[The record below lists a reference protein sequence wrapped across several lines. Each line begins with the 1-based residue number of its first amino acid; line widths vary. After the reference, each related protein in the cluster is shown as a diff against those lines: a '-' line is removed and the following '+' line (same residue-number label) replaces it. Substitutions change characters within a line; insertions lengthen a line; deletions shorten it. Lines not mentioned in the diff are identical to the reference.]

1 MIRTILVPLTE
12 ELKSEPV
19 LDAALLLAKRTN
31 YHIRAMLIRPDQETA
46 QNYMTEVIIAAGAT
60 RESIERE
67 TRQASAAAKA
77 RFDEWQT
84 RNAVPIVSN
93 NRLDSCFAT
102 WSGQIGEIET
112 VVTRFGR
119 VSDLIVLQNFASNA
133 IQAQRCFD
141 AAVFGS
147 GRPTLVIPE
156 KRSFDMT
163 DHIMIAWN
171 GSLEASRA
179 VLGAMP
185 LLHLANRVSIFAAP
199 QYDAEGVDPANLA
212 EALSWH
218 GIRAHGVACP
228 ANGYSTGAA
237 LLNAA
242 TKQEA
247 TLIVMGAYTHSRL
260 RQSFLGGVTK
270 HLLGHAPI
278 PLLMSH

>member
-1 MIRTILVPLTE
+1 
-12 ELKSEPV
+12 
-19 LDAALLLAKRTN
+19 
-31 YHIRAMLIRPDQETA
+31 ML
-46 QNYMTEVIIAAGAT
+46 
-60 RESIERE
+60 
-67 TRQASAAAKA
+67 
-77 RFDEWQT
+77 
-84 RNAVPIVSN
+84 
-93 NRLDSCFAT
+93 
-102 WSGQIGEIET
+102 
-112 VVTRFGR
+112 VTRFGR
-119 VSDLIVLQNFASNA
+119 VSDLIVLQQLAPGS
-133 IQAQRCFD
+133 IQAQHVFD

-147 GRPTLVIPE
+147 GRPALIVPE
-156 KRSFDMT
+156 KLPFDMT

-199 QYDAEGVDPANLA
+199 QYDAEGVDPADLA
-212 EALSWH
+212 EALSWQ
-218 GIRAHGVACP
+218 GIRAHAVAAP

-237 LLNAA
+237 LVAAA

-270 HLLGHAPI
+270 HLLAHAPV